1 MKIANLFMNPAVND
15 ETQITISVALI
26 ALGQEK
32 PLVSGRWFED
42 KMLEWSDADVQG
54 LVWDLNNNKLD
65 ITI

>member
-1 MKIANLFMNPAVND
+1 MKIANLFMNSAVND
-15 ETQITISVALI
+15 ETQITINVTLL

-42 KMLEWSDADVQG
+42 KLLEWSDAVVQG
-54 LVWDLNNNKLD
+54 VVWDLNNNRME

>member
-15 ETQITISVALI
+15 ETQITINVTLI

-32 PLVSGRWFED
+32 QLVSGRWFED
-42 KMLEWSDADVQG
+42 KLLEWSDAVVQG
-54 LVWDLNNNKLD
+54 VVWDLNNNRME